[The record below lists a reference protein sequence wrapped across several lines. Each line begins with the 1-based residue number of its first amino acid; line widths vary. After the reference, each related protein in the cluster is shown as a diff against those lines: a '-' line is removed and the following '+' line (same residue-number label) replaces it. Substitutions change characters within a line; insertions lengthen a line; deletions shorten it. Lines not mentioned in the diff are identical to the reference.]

1 VNFSDYFLSMLGVYG
16 APALFA
22 VLLIGAIGVPMPATL
37 LLLAA
42 GSFVEQGELNLWPV
56 LVLASA
62 GAIIGDNIGY
72 ALGRWGGER
81 AARTF
86 SRLVG
91 GEQQLKH
98 AEHWL
103 RRWEGASV
111 FLTRWLFTPL
121 GPLVNLMSGAS
132 RYPWP
137 RFLLYDALGE
147 ALWVVLYVLLGKFFS
162 DSVQLMSEFFGDFT
176 WMIVGLLFVLILGWQ
191 FVKLLRAPDEEDVKA
206 ETSRQ
211 LFDSAS

>member
-1 VNFSDYFLSMLGVYG
+1 VSFSDYFLSTLGVYG
-16 APALFA
+16 VPALFA
-22 VLLIGAIGVPMPATL
+22 VLLVGSVGVPMPATL
-37 LLLAA
+37 LLLVA
-42 GSFVEQGELNLWPV
+42 GSFVAQGELNLWLV

-72 ALGRWGGER
+72 GLGRWGGER

-86 SRLVG
+86 SRLFG
-91 GEQQLKH
+91 GERQLKH
-98 AEHWL
+98 AEDWL
-103 RRWEGASV
+103 RRWEGAGV

-121 GPLVNLMSGAS
+121 GPLVNLTSGAT

-137 RFLLYDALGE
+137 RFLLYDVLGE

-162 DSVQLMSEFFGDFT
+162 GSVQLMSEFFGDFT

-191 FVKLLRAPDEEDVKA
+191 LVKLLRAPDQADVKT

-211 LFDSAS
+211 LFDNAS